1 MTRALLSCKAAK
13 TAAAVNALRSA
24 RIPFSGG
31 RRRGGEFLFRVPA
44 GSADRALKALKERGI
59 DCVVLALGGR
69 VRLKAALIKNA
80 GTLAACALFIAACF
94 VCSRFVFFTRV
105 SGGDESERALAMQ
118 ILREYAPT
126 GSLKSKVDLN
136 GVRSALYENIPSLAF
151 VSLKIRG
158 SAVRAE
164 LVMQNE
170 APAPVQSYE
179 NIYAAEDGI
188 VEKLT
193 VLSGTACVREGD
205 AVKKGDLL
213 IAGKRVV
220 GTNDKGD
227 EIFERCPAAGTVTA
241 RVYVGGRRL
250 LPESR
255 VTAVP
260 TGRRVTFTLL
270 DLCGV
275 VWGKDKGS
283 PFENF
288 IRREEEELF
297 CALPAFSLTRI
308 TYEEIKYEVCALT
321 EGDLDACA
329 AQMRAEFAPLIAGA
343 RVLNSYNNIKKLD
356 NCYALDIYYEV
367 VREIAEGG

>member
-1 MTRALLSCKAAK
+1 MLGVRFSVCQPRSLETTLRDDPAGTVGVNARRKALSVAASHPGAAVIAADTVVSFEGRVLGKPNTLAQAREWLLSYAGK
-13 TAAAVNALRSA
+13 TQTVFTGVAMVFPGAGEPSLRIEATSLLFKEYDARTVEAYLALVNP
-24 RIPFSGG
+24 I
-31 RRRGGEFLFRVPA
+31 
-44 GSADRALKALKERGI
+44 DRAGAYDVNER
-59 DCVVLALGGR
+59 
-69 VRLKAALIKNA
+69 
-80 GTLAACALFIAACF
+80 
-94 VCSRFVFFTRV
+94 
-105 SGGDESERALAMQ
+105 
-118 ILREYAPT
+118 
-126 GSLKSKVDLN
+126 
-136 GVRSALYENIPSLAF
+136 
-151 VSLKIRG
+151 
-158 SAVRAE
+158 
-164 LVMQNE
+164 
-170 APAPVQSYE
+170 
-179 NIYAAEDGI
+179 
-188 VEKLT
+188 
-193 VLSGTACVREGD
+193 
-205 AVKKGDLL
+205 GDLL

-220 GTNDKGD
+220 GTNDKGE
-227 EIFERCPAAGTVTA
+227 EIFESCPAAGTVTA

-260 TGRRVTFTLL
+260 TGRSVTFTLL

-343 RVLNSYNNIKKLD
+343 RVLDSYNNIKKLD